1 MPALTPA
8 SIFRHVL
15 PTPIWLPAILVIMGL
30 TACATARADIPVAP
44 VPFGGAAIND
54 AGPDYDV
61 SFNASFEADGDRVFF
76 SRAKKDWSK
85 IAIFTAQRT
94 DDGWSAP
101 QPMALGD
108 AAARNTDPFVSPDG
122 RLLYFAS
129 DRALPGQAAKPDQYH
144 LWVALKQGSRWGAP
158 QPLDGEIGPAL
169 APAVTFAGELYF
181 MRQDGAATSL
191 FLAHLKAGQAL
202 DPTPLALA
210 GAVAGQD
217 ETVSRDGKLLAF
229 VAPDGAG
236 GKAIFLAR
244 RDKAGWSTPEKLR
257 LGDGFTGP
265 FALGLAPDG
274 QTLYFTAGK
283 GGATPQIFAASLTQP
298 LAQSAG

>member
-229 VAPDGAG
+229 VARMEPAA
-236 GKAIFLAR
+236 KR
-244 RDKAGWSTPEKLR
+244 SSLR
-257 LGDGFTGP
+257 
-265 FALGLAPDG
+265 
-274 QTLYFTAGK
+274 
-283 GGATPQIFAASLTQP
+283 GATRPAGARPRSCASATASRAPSRSAWRRTGRRSTSPPARAAPRRRSSRQ
-298 LAQSAG
+298 A